1 MPVEQVWNFA
11 KQIWRREIH
20 TITNFKNKVEL
31 RKRIEYC
38 IKRVP
43 AEKLR
48 IYVAKTKG
56 LM

>member
-20 TITNFKNKVEL
+20 LIDNFKNKPEL
-31 RKRIEYC
+31 RRRIELC
-38 IKRVP
+38 IKRAP
-43 AEKLR
+43 AKHLR
-48 IYVAKTKG
+48 TYVDKTKR